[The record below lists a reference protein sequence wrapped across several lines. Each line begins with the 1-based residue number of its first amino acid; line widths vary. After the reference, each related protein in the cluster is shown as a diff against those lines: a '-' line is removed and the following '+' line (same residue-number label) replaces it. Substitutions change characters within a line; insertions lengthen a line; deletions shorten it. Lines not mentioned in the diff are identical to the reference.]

1 MCRKEKFGSLAY
13 DQALQSVMNFKHGA
27 IITKGSKVI
36 VSGMNHGDRTSA
48 LGQIHSSVH
57 AEIDVASQ
65 LINRFIRKKTS
76 NKYEYKSYLKKYI
89 IWVVRAPTYKTGQ
102 LNNDYMNSLPC
113 RMCINKLLT
122 LGFSKIGYS
131 NNEGGMT
138 TFPLINKGSPC
149 KGGSLLMFPPLWPWL
164 HAGTKPI
171 DKPKYIIGSYLH
183 YV

>member
-113 RMCINKLLT
+113 RMCINKLIT

-138 TFPLINKGSPC
+138 ITNLDQIEKIQISSAQKQYGE
-149 KGGSLLMFPPLWPWL
+149 
-164 HAGTKPI
+164 HY
-171 DKPKYIIGSYLH
+171 KY
-183 YV
+183 